1 MEKRL
6 PEISLRWSDFSGS
19 LEKLRYKTYT
29 KNSTDRDWFR
39 INPLELLL
47 LGCQTLSTGVSTKR
61 EYGTMVLVM
70 ESIEAPMRLR
80 PRYWKWLFTVLIA
93 ICKEDISPFVF
104 QRCVSTFTG
113 VWKSLIKFPKFQ
125 PSVYTWCINEVSL
138 ISFLEWLI
146 ESKKD
151 TLGQHQMNEVTLLL
165 EEVKETLQESKK
177 QFTLNKEDLSAIVT
191 QNAWEPMVL
200 ELLLM
205 KRHKSTVLMSLR
217 EESVKKLIHTLKTV
231 SSDLSTSLSY
241 LLGILQVLNVSQEE
255 KGEPPADSE
264 EEQHAENKTEV
275 TAPESLYAA
284 LTAALTTWSSLQGQ
298 DERFPSGG
306 CDIASQLLSLSQVIL
321 TSGPLPETLTVTTD
335 FFTHTIS
342 TLMIYSTEGYLSNS
356 PHKFFCEL
364 IEFVS
369 SLVEQGIPPLTVVQ
383 TYLPNLFGPVFGT
396 NNHSVSC
403 KLLEYGYL
411 AACSQHQKSL
421 LSEGLTFL
429 VKVYNL
435 FPPLDKARIELAAN
449 LRHLQTLEIVNSL
462 LDDIITSVVNIP
474 NDEKAFAQSLNSGEK
489 DQQTGGYE
497 NSEVFLVEVTDDE
510 RESENK
516 TRLQILFRLL
526 DLACAMVRNGDNVS
540 FLFASTLPK
549 LFTGSFPSCLKE
561 KLHVNQNHYKELLTG
576 VSIVP
581 WQVDKK
587 EFALHLLELATLSLE
602 SDNASPFQICGV
614 VAPKLVQN
622 IDTLRLSDSEKMAT
636 TVEIMSITS
645 DAIRNGQ
652 TITELIS
659 HGIDLLTVLIPESTT
674 PKDARQFVA
683 QMTKQLVVFNHSSLL
698 FMLKQSCNF
707 MLSKFPDE
715 RLPIQQLF
723 KTLIQRGK
731 RDEVRAMFRLCRSDF
746 ESDMYTDVRHH
757 LYSFSSGTLKHR
769 QFIALCEILVAIM
782 DVGKPSPVNRR
793 TPDMEEET
801 GKERNE
807 ELIVLV
813 VRKLTQPCLVK
824 LVRCLSTDRFK
835 QQNWV
840 TITEEIS
847 KIALFRTLFD
857 SEFSTLTNLSEMD
870 VYQFFERY
878 VCK

>member
-1 MEKRL
+1 MMCRANLAECVVA
-6 PEISLRWSDFSGS
+6 IGDFH
-19 LEKLRYKTYT
+19 LKPMKYDVIRQYTVHITHTYK
-29 KNSTDRDWFR
+29 F
-39 INPLELLL
+39 LL
-47 LGCQTLSTGVSTKR
+47 
-61 EYGTMVLVM
+61 
-70 ESIEAPMRLR
+70 
-80 PRYWKWLFTVLIA
+80 
-93 ICKEDISPFVF
+93 
-104 QRCVSTFTG
+104 
-113 VWKSLIKFPKFQ
+113 WKS
-125 PSVYTWCINEVSL
+125 
-138 ISFLEWLI
+138 
-146 ESKKD
+146 
-151 TLGQHQMNEVTLLL
+151 
-165 EEVKETLQESKK
+165 
-177 QFTLNKEDLSAIVT
+177 
-191 QNAWEPMVL
+191 
-200 ELLLM
+200 
-205 KRHKSTVLMSLR
+205 
-217 EESVKKLIHTLKTV
+217 
-231 SSDLSTSLSY
+231 
-241 LLGILQVLNVSQEE
+241 LQVLNVSQEE

-870 VYQFFERY
+870 VYQFFESKFPPDVLADDSLMHLLA
-878 VCK
+878 VCGSRIEHMQ